1 MADVN
6 FIDNQDLLNIVSTAG
21 LNSVLNGGRSM
32 RDWTTYH
39 YKNFEGSAEDQKN
52 SLPPTIEF
60 FVNPKGN
67 KKSVIAYDFT
77 DGEEVHNVV
86 TSGKADEPMLIT
98 GLALRLDVGAYSWE
112 EDDGNSGTET
122 KTSSAEDQLATFNN
136 ILKSGRFTFT
146 VNNQVVSEYQPLGT
160 LGTKVETDATQIKN
174 FGYKIQPITIAP
186 YIYIEDGITIS
197 AQILFEKELEI
208 NCPVRI
214 GIDLIGFKFFKRYS
228 EIFLKIHSMLPDI
241 FNIHGTFSITQNSK
255 CYTTFMKRPNFF
267 LFFRCECNLFSVYNS
282 HFIIVHIGYPE
293 F

>member
-1 MADVN
+1 MADVK

-39 YKNFEGSAEDQKN
+39 YKNFYGSANNQSN
-52 SLPPTIEF
+52 FLPPTIEF

-67 KKSVIAYDFT
+67 KKSVIAYDFS
-77 DGEEVHNVV
+77 DGDEVHNVV

-98 GLALRLDVGAYSWE
+98 GLALRLDVGEYEWE

-122 KTSSAEDQLATFNN
+122 KTSSAEDKLATFNN

-146 VNNQVVSEYQPLGT
+146 VNNQIVSEYQPLGT

-174 FGYKIQPITIAP
+174 FGSKIQPITIAP
-186 YIYIEDGITIS
+186 YIYIEEGITIS
-197 AQILFEKELEI
+197 AQILFERELEI

-214 GIDLIGFKFFKRYS
+214 GIDLIGFKFFKR
-228 EIFLKIHSMLPDI
+228 
-241 FNIHGTFSITQNSK
+241 
-255 CYTTFMKRPNFF
+255 
-267 LFFRCECNLFSVYNS
+267 
-282 HFIIVHIGYPE
+282 
-293 F
+293 